1 MTQPPL
7 LMLPAEL
14 AQSIHDYLI
23 TRPMREVEHLVLTLR
38 QAKPVEAKD
47 EQP

>member
-7 LMLPAEL
+7 LTIPAEL
-14 AQSIHDYLI
+14 AQSIHDYLV
-23 TRPMREVEHLVLTLR
+23 TRPMREVEALVVALR